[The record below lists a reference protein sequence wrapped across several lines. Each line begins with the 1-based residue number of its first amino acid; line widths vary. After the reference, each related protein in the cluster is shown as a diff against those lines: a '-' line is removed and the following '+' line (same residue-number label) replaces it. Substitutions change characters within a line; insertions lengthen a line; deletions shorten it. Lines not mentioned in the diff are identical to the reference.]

1 MTDER
6 TTSLVLLGVTLV
18 ALASVLL
25 LGVVVLRSQRRTRR
39 ELDAAHEATAA
50 LRADLDVALRG
61 TPDAPVPPSRGRVP
75 GRRGEQGDLQDDLRG
90 DYVITQLGR
99 DGAPVPDGAD
109 VAEPVAARIDGRLF
123 ADVVLRETLVRAA
136 SATYGV
142 RRALAPETRNRVR
155 FEVRREVRRSR
166 KERRADL
173 KQARRDL
180 HARQRAAQGVGSV
193 PDEDVA

>member
-61 TPDAPVPPSRGRVP
+61 TPDAPVPASRGRVP
-75 GRRGEQGDLQDDLRG
+75 DRQGDLQG

>member
-39 ELDAAHEATAA
+39 ELDAAREATAA

-61 TPDAPVPPSRGRVP
+61 TPEAPVPPSHGRVP
-75 GRRGEQGDLQDDLRG
+75 GRRGAQGDPEG

-109 VAEPVAARIDGRLF
+109 GAEPVAARIDGRLF